1 MSDRLGPRVLAV
13 RLDSEGDVLLT
24 GPALRR
30 IAARAGRLDLLVSP
44 SGAAAAELLPG
55 VDRVVVTSVPWA
67 GVPAPA
73 PHPELFDELLTTV
86 SRGRYD
92 ECVVFTSYHQS
103 PLPMALVARWAGIP
117 RVVGTSDDYPG
128 TLLDVRHRRMPEG
141 DDTGADGGHEVEAMC
156 ALAEA
161 AGYPAVDGDDDLL
174 RIVPQPVPS
183 WIGFGHIVVHPS
195 SAAPSR
201 AIGAMRAADFARALR
216 DDGWHV
222 VVTGG
227 PGEETLGRLVTPA
240 GGTDLTGRTTLAEL
254 GGVLAT
260 AAAVVV
266 GNTGP
271 AHLAAAVGT
280 PVVSVFAPVV
290 PAERWRPWG
299 VPHVLLGDQEA
310 ACRGSRARRCPVP
323 GHPCVA
329 EVSAADVVAAVRS
342 LAAAPPVQ
350 STLHEVGG

>member
-1 MSDRLGPRVLAV
+1 MSERLGPRILAV

-30 IAARAGRLDLLVSP
+30 LAARAGRLDLLVSP

-55 VDRVVVTSVPWA
+55 LDRVLVVPVPWA

-73 PHPELFDELLTTV
+73 AEPEAFDELLTVV
-86 SRGRYD
+86 SRGHYD
-92 ECVVFTSYHQS
+92 ECIVFTSYHQS
-103 PLPMALVARWAGIP
+103 PLPMAMIARWAGIP
-117 RVVGTSDDYPG
+117 RIVGASDDYPG
-128 TLLDVRHRRMPEG
+128 SLLDVRHRRMPLG
-141 DDTGADGGHEVEAMC
+141 DDTGEGGGHEVEAMC

-161 AGYPAVDGDDDLL
+161 AGYPATEGDDDLL
-174 RIVPQPVPS
+174 RILPQPVPS
-183 WIGFGHIVVHPS
+183 WIGFGHVVLHPS

-201 AIGAMRAADFARALR
+201 AVGAMRAAEYARALS

-227 PGEETLGRLVTPA
+227 AGEETLGRIVVPD
-240 GGTDLTGRTTLAEL
+240 GGTDLTGRTSLAEL
-254 GGVLAT
+254 AGVLAT

-299 VPHVLLGDQEA
+299 VPHILLGDQQA

-329 EVSAADVVAAVRS
+329 GVTGADVVSAVRL
-342 LAAAPPVQ
+342 LAAAPHAAQP
-350 STLHEVGG
+350 LHEVGR